1 MDNTIKKGRTLLAL
15 SLVWSILGI
24 SILAGCDKE
33 DPTVVTI
40 TVIDSVGARVANASV
55 RVYSKPSDT
64 TRAVEETRFDEV
76 KPTGTN
82 GTVGFDY
89 TEFTKP
95 GQAGFAVLDIE
106 VSKALVDTSGTDTT
120 FLSGIGQVRVEEEK
134 NNTKTIR
141 IQ

>member
-1 MDNTIKKGRTLLAL
+1 MDNTIKKGRILFVL

-40 TVIDSVGARVANASV
+40 TVIDSVGARVSNANV

-64 TRAVEETRFDEV
+64 TRAIEETRFDEV
-76 KPTGTN
+76 KVSNSSGMAS
-82 GTVGFDY
+82 FDY
-89 TEFTKP
+89 SEFTKP

-106 VSKALVDTSGTDTT
+106 VVKGVVDTSGTDTT
-120 FLSGIGQVRVEEEK
+120 YFTGIGQVRVEEEK

-141 IQ
+141 VQ